1 MAGLAIGNAYPGRLQ
16 QPFYPQQ
23 SRKPT
28 TRTAHGHD
36 RPPPDRARTTTAT
49 AHLRWIWLGHT
60 QRGRDAG
67 ARPASAEPAAG
78 TRGPVGS
85 REMYSAAA
93 RCARTRGDSP
103 GPVSAGWPGGSERLA
118 VAVRKCWSFLYVCAR
133 LPSHLQ
139 PTGVS
144 MAPPRP
150 GERPRPRTCLTA
162 VGRAGR
168 GRRRQQWAPV
178 GVMVVG

>member
-1 MAGLAIGNAYPGRLQ
+1 MRTPAAFTLSL

-36 RPPPDRARTTTAT
+36 RPPPDRARKTTAT

-67 ARPASAEPAAG
+67 ARSASAEPAAG

-85 REMYSAAA
+85 REMYRGRATRA
-93 RCARTRGDSP
+93 RAHERGFASLGWLARRQR
-103 GPVSAGWPGGSERLA
+103 A
-118 VAVRKCWSFLYVCAR
+118 
-133 LPSHLQ
+133 
-139 PTGVS
+139 
-144 MAPPRP
+144 
-150 GERPRPRTCLTA
+150 
-162 VGRAGR
+162 AGR
-168 GRRRQQWAPV
+168 GRGRGRAQMLVLFVRLRPPT
-178 GVMVVG
+178 

>member
-85 REMYSAAA
+85 REMYIARPRDARAREGIRQVPSRLAGQAAA
-93 RCARTRGDSP
+93 S
-103 GPVSAGWPGGSERLA
+103 GWPWPCANAGPFCTFAPAYLA
-118 VAVRKCWSFLYVCAR
+118 TYSLQVSPWPRRGQASAR
-133 LPSHLQ
+133 
-139 PTGVS
+139 
-144 MAPPRP
+144 A
-150 GERPRPRTCLTA
+150 
-162 VGRAGR
+162 RAR
-168 GRRRQQWAPV
+168 AHA
-178 GVMVVG
+178 